1 MARNSHRQKQ
11 TSPETAIVSLFLHG
25 VLNGWPLKS
34 LENQVGE
41 ELDRAIH
48 LCHRWH
54 PKSR

>member
-11 TSPETAIVSLFLHG
+11 PSPETAIVLLFLHG

>member
-11 TSPETAIVSLFLHG
+11 PSPETAIVSLFLHG
-25 VLNGWPLKS
+25 VVNGWPLKS